1 MSRSALRRSAALAA
15 APALLASLAS
25 AQVQVDLNDWNDESY
40 AAVSGFGAGVWSVAP
55 DGSTVTQSVN
65 GQPTLFYSDFN
76 VFNTE
81 VEGKI
86 VSGGGDDDFIG
97 FVLGFQP
104 GDTTA
109 AGADYLLV
117 DWKAGTQTFDFG
129 DPSCTAGSN
138 ALAGLAVSRVTG
150 IPTADE
156 FWGHVNFDAACSDL
170 GSGLQELAR
179 GTTLG
184 ATGWTA
190 GKTYTFKFVFDAT
203 SLQVFVDGA
212 LELDIAGSFA
222 DGRMGFYNFSQAGVT
237 YSAFTLGCPTLVEN
251 YGAGW
256 PGTLGVPTLTASGPA
271 ILGTTI
277 QIQVGN
283 ASGVDTYGCLFVGHQ
298 PSALP
303 TPYGGTLLVDPT
315 ATASLHPLPVGGAT
329 IDWKIPQDI
338 TWCGMDAYAQLVH
351 DDVAATHGIAFSQGL
366 HVIVGQ

>member
-1 MSRSALRRSAALAA
+1 MSRLALRRAAALAFP
-15 APALLASLAS
+15 PALLTPLAT
-25 AQVQVDLNDWNDESY
+25 AQVAIDLNAWTDESY
-40 AAVSGFGAGVWSVAP
+40 AAVSGFGAGVWTVAI

-86 VSGGGDDDFIG
+86 VSGGGDDDYIG

-104 GDTTA
+104 GDTTDPT
-109 AGADYLLV
+109 ADYLLV

-129 DPSCTAGSN
+129 DPSCTPSSN
-138 ALAGLAVSRVTG
+138 ALEGLAVSRVTG

-170 GSGLQELAR
+170 SSGLQELAR

-184 ATGWTA
+184 STGWNA
-190 GKTYTFKFVFDAT
+190 GQTYTFKFVFDAT
-203 SLQVFVDGA
+203 KLQVFVDGV
-212 LELDIAGSFA
+212 LELDVAGSFA

-271 ILGTTI
+271 VLGTTI

-283 ASGVDTYGCLFVGHQ
+283 AAGQSADACLFVGHT
-298 PSALP
+298 PAAMP
-303 TPYGGTLLVDPT
+303 TPYGGTLLLEVT
-315 ATASLHPLPVGGAT
+315 ATTSLHPLPAGGTT
-329 IDWKIPQDI
+329 INWTIPLDI

-351 DDVAATHGIAFSQGL
+351 RDATATHGIAFSQGL